1 MTRGMTLAVLAASL
15 MEEDLSVLCAK
26 YGLQSCQFC
35 DALGC
40 ADNTSKEAEEWRR
53 QHEAQS
59 QVQEEEARRR
69 KGQP

>member
-1 MTRGMTLAVLAASL
+1 MAILAASL

-53 QHEAQS
+53 EHEKSGADS
-59 QVQEEEARRR
+59 SGHAADGAGKRA
-69 KGQP
+69 